1 MLSKI
6 SEFEDTCLVNY
17 PKWITQMKKAWENF
31 NSALVSSDTILHGL
45 MYMLEPP
52 LKSQEEEI
60 TKNT

>member
-1 MLSKI
+1 
-6 SEFEDTCLVNY
+6 
-17 PKWITQMKKAWENF
+17 MKKAWENF

-52 LKSQEEEI
+52 LKSQDEEI